1 MDQAIV
7 RALNHWFSQ
16 VAWRADLDRVLSLAP
31 PIAIIALVVLA
42 WVADWGRAPQRR
54 AILVI
59 GGLGALLALGI
70 NVAIGHFYF
79 RPRPFL
85 TFSDIHPLLPRKAD
99 SSLFSDPLCI
109 AGALTASLFLTRRRL
124 GYVAALLAVLL
135 AVGRVG
141 AGVHYPSDVIVG
153 AVAGVVCFALLLPL
167 RHAATNLIHAV
178 ATGERRLVPREG
190 KESPFLL
197 RHGPLVTAAVL
208 ILVAALGYGA
218 RALPDIGRMAEAN
231 RIESFYRKTPAP
243 QPPGE
248 YPATTLSAIAG
259 GNYTATHAALVGD
272 VTQVSRELDGDIH
285 LRVEAGGSFIVA
297 EIIPEF
303 PLAPPHVGQR
313 ITAWGIVR
321 HDGLHNWWEL
331 HPLIGWDSGDV
342 LGKQPPPEAPGA
354 GD

>member
-1 MDQAIV
+1 MDRAIV

-16 VAWRADLDRVLSLAP
+16 VAWRADLDRFMSLAP
-31 PIAIIALVVLA
+31 LIAVIVLVILA
-42 WVADWGRAPQRR
+42 WFADWGRAPQRR

-59 GGLGALLALGI
+59 GILGALLALGI

-85 TFSDIHPLLPRKAD
+85 ALPGIHPLLPRKAD
-99 SSLFSDPLCI
+99 SSLYSDHVCI
-109 AGALTASLFLTRRRL
+109 ATALAMSLFLTRRRL

-135 AVGRVG
+135 ALGRVG
-141 AGVHYPSDVIVG
+141 AGVHYPSDVIIG
-153 AVAGVVCFALLLPL
+153 AVAGLVCLALVLPL
-167 RHAATNLIHAV
+167 RHAITNLIHAV

-190 KESPFLL
+190 KEAPFLL
-197 RHGPLVTAAVL
+197 RHGPFVTAAVL

-218 RALPDIGRMAEAN
+218 RALPDIGRVAEAN
-231 RIESFYRKTPAP
+231 RIESFYRKIPDQA
-243 QPPGE
+243 PPGE
-248 YPATTLSAIAG
+248 YPATSVPAIAAG
-259 GNYTATHAALVGD
+259 SYTATHAAVVGD

-285 LRVEAGGSFIVA
+285 LRVEAGGAFLVA

-303 PLAPPHVGQR
+303 PIAPPHVGQR

-331 HPLIGWDSGDV
+331 HPLIGWDPGDA
-342 LGKQPPPEAPGA
+342 LSKQPPPEAPGA